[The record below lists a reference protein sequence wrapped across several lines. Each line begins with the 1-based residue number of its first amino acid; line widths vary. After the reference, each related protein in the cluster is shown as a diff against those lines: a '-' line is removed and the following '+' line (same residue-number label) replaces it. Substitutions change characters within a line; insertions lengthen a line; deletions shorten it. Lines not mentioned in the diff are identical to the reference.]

1 MDRSL
6 YRALAESA
14 SARRGWAAG
23 SAGEGHSSRR
33 SDHAPYT
40 KGNLGLLTASR
51 RFGEDPRDRDAV
63 TNGDGIFTDQ
73 NFFNQESHD
82 SRAFDD
88 TERFGGA
95 AQASKEY
102 GEGFCQA

>member
-1 MDRSL
+1 
-6 YRALAESA
+6 
-14 SARRGWAAG
+14 
-23 SAGEGHSSRR
+23 
-33 SDHAPYT
+33 
-40 KGNLGLLTASR
+40 
-51 RFGEDPRDRDAV
+51 V

-82 SRAFDD
+82 SLAFDD

-95 AQASKEY
+95 AQASKED